1 MKKIILLILIGLI
14 KFINAQQ
21 QSSAENK
28 LIGNINKM
36 FLPPPTANSLMKFE
50 EVPVSYYTGIPD
62 ISIPLFNIPTN
73 NKDLNLDIQLKYHP
87 LSAKPKDKSG
97 EQGLGWSLIAGGTI
111 TRTVRGGSPD
121 EKDINK
127 SITSPKIKYGIYN
140 ENYNPTYLI
149 INNNASGL
157 DTAEYAFNAALGR
170 YDTEYDLYQY
180 NFMGYAGRFYVVKQG
195 SNMIVEKLDKNN
207 LKITCNR
214 NNTTREISDFTITD
228 DKGIKYIFNIIEKS
242 AKNTTNIK
250 VGLHNQTQSVSPDF
264 ELGNYPTSYFLGK
277 VNSPDNENLILFS
290 YDLSTN
296 LNYEESNTLTR
307 RSAYNV
313 FYNDDDPI
321 LNFNVDTSIPG
332 SLESSTTYN
341 ESQSKLLTSITILD
355 KAKITLTYEQGR
367 EDSNYIN
374 SASLYKLKS
383 IQSVLLGTSNN
394 DIIKKFLFNYKYSP
408 QIEFYPLD
416 GPSKQLK
423 KLLLDKVVETYINTQ
438 NLEYEFDYYDY
449 VQLSP
454 IKENKWGYFE
464 GLPILNNVIKSIK
477 YPTKG
482 KVEFNFEENDYSAYS
497 TVNGIQG
504 DISANMA
511 SVTGHYYNFPMEHS
525 LGFSNFPRPN
535 REFFTIS
542 VPQIVRI
549 TCYYGNLVY
558 YPWRLSISKK
568 VGTNLYDTVYYYD
581 EFQQLPIS
589 PGGVIS
595 NPYPPGSAT
604 ITEKDLYIQLDPGTY
619 HMSLMNTGTYS
630 TPLDLYSTFVAHT
643 AEPSYVDQKIKKGGG
658 IRIKDILYYDDI
670 NSSNPA
676 KKKSFTY
683 RNIENSLLSSGA
695 LVFPEPLYF
704 YSDYYNLLYTRENQF
719 GMVHQTVQYNAELLA
734 TTNYNILP
742 SEKTHG
748 ADVGYQYVTV
758 EDVDLSNNKKGR
770 TVYKFRSPID
780 FPNQASLYTN
790 MPIVPIANQDYL
802 RGQLI
807 SKKTYDSDNKIL
819 SEIETQYSLE
829 EYEKNDGIKIKDNF
843 YNNMITKNYK
853 YDSYQEFATHIG
865 ANVVLTSPYKNFE
878 KFGVT
883 LPIQST
889 EKSFFYKNG
898 IQSIISKTTGNVYNS
913 RDYLTSTTENLPD
926 GSVNSSAMQ
935 YAHEKG
941 NTRLI
946 NAHMIGFPLET
957 TVVQKQSS
965 TDVGKLISKTET
977 KYDNPANLFPS
988 SVLSYD
994 LQNPTLTSTEV
1005 TYDQYDIKG
1014 NLLQYTTRDGIPT
1027 TIIWGYNSTQPIAK
1041 IVGHPY
1047 SLVNGLATEIVAAS
1061 DADISSSTEQTLID
1075 KLDDFRNLL
1084 QLKEFQITT
1093 YTYDPLIGVTSIT
1106 PPSGIREVY
1115 SYDSANRLKEIKQQE
1130 KDATGNVIYK
1140 TVKEFKYNYKH

>member
-1 MKKIILLILIGLI
+1 MRKIILLILLGLI

-28 LIGNINKM
+28 LIGDINKM

-73 NKDLNLDIQLKYHP
+73 NKHVNLDIQLKYHP

-97 EQGLGWSLIAGGTI
+97 EQGLGWNLLAGGMI
-111 TRTVRGGSPD
+111 TRTVRGGAPD

-157 DTAEYAFNAALGR
+157 NTAEYAFNAALGR

-250 VGLHNQTQSVSPDF
+250 VGLHNQTQDLSPDF
-264 ELGNYPTSYFLGK
+264 ELGNYPTSYMLGK
-277 VNSPDNENLILFS
+277 VDSPNNENLILFS
-290 YDLSTN
+290 YDLNTT

-341 ESQSKLLTSITILD
+341 ESQSKLLTSITIVD

-383 IQSVLLGTSNN
+383 IQSVLLGSSNN

-423 KLLLDKVVETYINTQ
+423 KLLLDKVVETYTDSQ
-438 NLEYEFDYYDY
+438 NLEYEIDYYDY
-449 VQLSP
+449 AYLSP
-454 IKENKWGYFE
+454 LKENKWGCFQ

-482 KVEFNFEENDYSAYS
+482 KVEFDFEENDYSAYA
-497 TVNGIQG
+497 TVNGIPG
-504 DISANMA
+504 DISANMT
-511 SVTGHYYNFPMEHS
+511 SVTGYDNNFPMEYS
-525 LGFSNFPRPN
+525 LGFSSFPRPD

-568 VGTNLYDTVYYYD
+568 VGTNLYNQVYYYD
-581 EFQQLPIS
+581 EFQQLS
-589 PGGVIS
+589 TTPGGLVV
-595 NPYPPGSAT
+595 NPYPPGST
-604 ITEKDLYIQLDPGTY
+604 ITEKDLYIPLEPGTY
-619 HMSLMNTGTYS
+619 HMSLINRDTSSPAT
-630 TPLDLYSTFVAHT
+630 LNLYSTFVAHT
-643 AEPSYVDQKIKKGGG
+643 AESSYVDQKIKKGGG

-695 LVFPEPLYF
+695 LVFPEPIHF

-719 GMVHQTVQYNAELLA
+719 GMTHHTVQYNAELLA

-758 EDVDLSNNKKGR
+758 EDVDLTNNKKGR
-770 TVYKFRSPID
+770 TVYKFRSPLD
-780 FPNQASLYTN
+780 FPNQSSLYTT
-790 MPIVPIANQDYL
+790 MPIVPIANEDYL
-802 RGQLI
+802 RGQLV
-807 SKKTYDSDNKIL
+807 SEKTYDSDNKIL

-853 YDSYQEFATHIG
+853 YDSYQEFVVHIG
-865 ANVVLTSPYKNFE
+865 SNVVLTSPYKNFE

-883 LPIQST
+883 LPTQKT

-898 IQSIISKTTGNVYNS
+898 IQSILSKTTGNVYNS
-913 RDYLTSTTENLPD
+913 RDYLISTTQNLPGGD
-926 GSVNSSAMQ
+926 INMATYK

-946 NAHMIGFPLET
+946 DANMIGVPLET
-957 TVVQKQSS
+957 E
-965 TDVGKLISKTET
+965 SKKNNKTLAKVET
-977 KYDNPANLFPS
+977 LYNDGSHYFPTS
-988 SVLSYD
+988 ITSYD
-994 LQNPTLTSTEV
+994 FNNVAQTEV
-1005 TYDQYDIKG
+1005 TYDLYDGNG
-1014 NLLQYTTRDGIPT
+1014 NLLQYTTKDGIPT
-1027 TIIWGYNSTQPIAK
+1027 AIIWGYNSTQPIAK
-1041 IVGHPY
+1041 VTGVPY
-1047 SLVNGLATEIVAAS
+1047 SVASGLAAEIITAS
-1061 DADISSSTEQTLID
+1061 DADINSGTEQTLID
-1075 KLDDFRNLL
+1075 KLDAFRKSTAL
-1084 QLKEFQITT
+1084 QNAQITT

-1106 PPSGIREVY
+1106 PPSGIREIY
-1115 SYDSANRLKEIKQQE
+1115 KYDSANRLESIKDVNG
-1130 KDATGNVIYK
+1130 KII
-1140 TVKEFKYNYKH
+1140 KEFQYNYKH